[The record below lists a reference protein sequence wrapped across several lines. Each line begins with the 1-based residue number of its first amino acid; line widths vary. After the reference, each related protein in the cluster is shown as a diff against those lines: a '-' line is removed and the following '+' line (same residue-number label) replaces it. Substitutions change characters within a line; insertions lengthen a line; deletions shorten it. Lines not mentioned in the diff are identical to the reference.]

1 MVRAKRRAYV
11 KLRKAKKA
19 LFNLDKPLFAIVLA
33 WILFGFLIFTSASLG
48 LSAKSTALLSS
59 VLLKQS
65 ITLVIS
71 FVVMLLVA
79 RSKFQS
85 LIKISPYLYAF
96 GILFTLLTF
105 VPGLAF
111 SSGGAHR
118 WINVAGYSVQP
129 AEFMK
134 FTTILFA
141 VYIFIKYKKQ
151 IPSVKSLLL
160 PAAVLLPPAL
170 VLLAQPDTST
180 VLVMSFGVGLI
191 YFLFGAPYK
200 NLLIAVF
207 AVVLA
212 LLVLVTVHPY
222 VKKRIMTF
230 INPAQDKLGAGYQIN
245 QSLIAI
251 GSGGIFGKGFG
262 QGVQKFGY
270 LPEPVGDSIFATL
283 AEEFGLFGAL
293 VFVVILSLFVLR
305 ALKLA
310 LLSRTLAASSVIIT
324 LAFTIF
330 IQAFINMAAMT
341 AIMPLTGLTLPLMSL
356 GGSSVLSTLMAIGV
370 IFSAARGVKLS

>member
-1 MVRAKRRAYV
+1 M

-180 VLVMSFGVGLI
+180 VLVMSFGVGLM

-230 INPAQDKLGAGYQIN
+230 INPTQDKLGAGYQIN

-251 GSGGIFGKGFG
+251 GSGGVFGKGFG

-270 LPEPVGDSIFATL
+270 LPEPAGDSIFATL

-293 VFVVILSLFVLR
+293 VFIVILSLFVLR

-341 AIMPLTGLTLPLMSL
+341 GIMPLTGLTLPLVSL